1 MSEEK
6 RRERERCILAVRRRE
21 EARFNVAIHDSPPSF
36 PREARLN
43 VLIVDG
49 IFPGRRIPNVS
60 ISRLDP
66 SSPPLL
72 SSRCRRQ
79 DENRGLADFISVPL
93 TSRHHFS
100 THGRFPR
107 ETLETL
113 PPRGAGRKYSR
124 GNQLPGNDS
133 RGGIKA
139 RFVIEIET
147 EE

>member
-6 RRERERCILAVRRRE
+6 RRERERERCILAVRRRE

-60 ISRLDP
+60 ISRLDL

-113 PPRGAGRKYSR
+113 PPTPPRGAGRKYSR
-124 GNQLPGNDS
+124 GN
-133 RGGIKA
+133 
-139 RFVIEIET
+139 
-147 EE
+147 

>member
-60 ISRLDP
+60 ISRLDL

-79 DENRGLADFISVPL
+79 AENRGLADFISVPL

-113 PPRGAGRKYSR
+113 PPPPLPEAQGENIREAISYLEATRGEESKR
-124 GNQLPGNDS
+124 GS
-133 RGGIKA
+133 
-139 RFVIEIET
+139 
-147 EE
+147 